1 MKKQPNDH
9 PLTAQ
14 DQSIIDLWQGGNS
27 AQEIADKFSVTKNT
41 IVGKVTRLRNRGYDL
56 RKRRPPKQV
65 VAVARRTSVPKPV
78 IPWVPAAPVNPI
90 TETKTAHVIGSKRLM
105 DLGIDDCRYI
115 INDGPVPSFLF
126 CGESKAGKTYC
137 AAHHRLCYTPLPK
150 KPKGDVFKL
159 KKLTY
164 TAPHRNNVKFQR

>member
-1 MKKQPNDH
+1 MKKQSNDH

-14 DQSIIDLWQGGNS
+14 DQSIIDLWQENVS
-27 AQEIADKFSVTKNT
+27 AQEIADKFGVTKNT

-56 RKRRPPKQV
+56 RMRKPPEKV

-78 IPWVPAAPVNPI
+78 IPWVPAPTVNSISEP
-90 TETKTAHVIGSKRLM
+90 KTAHVNRPKGIM

-115 INDGPVPSFLF
+115 ISGDTASSYLF
-126 CGESKAGKTYC
+126 CGEAKSSRVYC
-137 AAHHRLCYTPLPK
+137 AAHHKICYTPLPK
-150 KPKGDVFKL
+150 KLKRGVFEL

-164 TAPHRNNVKFQR
+164 TAPHRR